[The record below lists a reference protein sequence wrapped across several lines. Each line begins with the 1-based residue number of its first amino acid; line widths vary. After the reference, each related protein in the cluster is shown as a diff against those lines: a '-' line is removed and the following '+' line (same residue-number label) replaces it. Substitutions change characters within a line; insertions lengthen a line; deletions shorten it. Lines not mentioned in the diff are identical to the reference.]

1 MRKTTIEEIIAAA
14 GGSLIQRAPGP
25 EAQAITGVK
34 HDSREV
40 EEGDM
45 FVAVVGENQDGHRYI
60 PQVAARGC
68 RTVLVSHR
76 EGWM

>member
-40 EEGDM
+40 EKTRMVTDTFPRWQPGDAEP
-45 FVAVVGENQDGHRYI
+45 FWYHTGKA
-60 PQVAARGC
+60 
-68 RTVLVSHR
+68 
-76 EGWM
+76 GWRSLPGWE